1 MTDLCCREVSE
12 FLMEYF
18 DKALPAD
25 VQDGFDGHVASCA
38 NCRVYL
44 EQYRDTIVA
53 GQLACEDEG
62 CADCPEDLVRAV
74 MAALG
79 KEPKA

>member
-12 FLMEYF
+12 FLMDYF

-25 VQDGFDGHVASCA
+25 VQEGFTGHVASCE
-38 NCRVYL
+38 NCRTYL
-44 EQYRDTIVA
+44 AQYKDTIAA

-62 CADCPEDLVRAV
+62 CPDCPDDLVRAV